1 MRVLSGWFLLFALFA
16 VASAVHHGWT
26 RDLQRERVEFR
37 AVGDGR
43 VRHDRARVVIGRLAG
58 TTPLAAW
65 PTHPAWPAVDPSP
78 LPGVNSGPDGV
89 LAASPLDALSDPRL
103 EALAMEPNL
112 PPWTPVFEVTVRPG
126 QVLSR
131 ICEDFYGTGRP
142 PLPALVARYNGLA
155 DEHSLRAGQNL
166 QLPPR
171 ERLDEP

>member
-1 MRVLSGWFLLFALFA
+1 MRGLLWLSTSALKMFAESPSNFA
-16 VASAVHHGWT
+16 RACS
-26 RDLQRERVEFR
+26 REC
-37 AVGDGR
+37 
-43 VRHDRARVVIGRLAG
+43 
-58 TTPLAAW
+58 
-65 PTHPAWPAVDPSP
+65 
-78 LPGVNSGPDGV
+78 GP
-89 LAASPLDALSDPRL
+89 
-103 EALAMEPNL
+103 EALAVEPNL